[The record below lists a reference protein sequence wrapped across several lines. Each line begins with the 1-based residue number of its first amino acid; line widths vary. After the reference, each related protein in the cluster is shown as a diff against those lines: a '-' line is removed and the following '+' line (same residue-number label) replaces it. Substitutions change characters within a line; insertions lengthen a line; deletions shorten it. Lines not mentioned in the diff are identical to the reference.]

1 MVKYKE
7 FIREKL
13 QKLNNLPK
21 KWQQVIIC
29 ILVIIVAII
38 YCFSGG
44 EKTKIAVS
52 EKVENGNTIIS
63 ANGEDEEKNKNSK
76 MIYSMDKDISII
88 KNPFSFEHEEKSDS
102 KIMTIEE
109 KQKNKDKV
117 NTNNENIE
125 MKTPQQQ
132 ISTINQNEK
141 KVKKSIENEQNVYK
155 LKAILDFNQD
165 KVALFSINDK
175 IYRVRQGDM
184 VNDIKIL
191 AIGQNNLIL
200 QESTGKE
207 VKCPLT

>member
-38 YCFSGG
+38 YCFGG

-52 EKVENGNTIIS
+52 EKVENKNTIIS

-76 MIYSMDKDISII
+76 MIYNMDKDISTI

-109 KQKNKDKV
+109 KQKNKV
-117 NTNNENIE
+117 NTSNENIE
-125 MKTPQQQ
+125 MKTQQQQ

>member
-29 ILVIIVAII
+29 IVAII

-52 EKVENGNTIIS
+52 EKVENKNTIIS

-76 MIYSMDKDISII
+76 MIYNMDKDISTI

-109 KQKNKDKV
+109 KQKNKV
-117 NTNNENIE
+117 NTSNENIE
-125 MKTPQQQ
+125 MKTQQQQ

>member
-1 MVKYKE
+1 M
-7 FIREKL
+7 
-13 QKLNNLPK
+13 K
-21 KWQQVIIC
+21 K
-29 ILVIIVAII
+29 
-38 YCFSGG
+38 
-44 EKTKIAVS
+44 
-52 EKVENGNTIIS
+52 N
-63 ANGEDEEKNKNSK
+63 
-76 MIYSMDKDISII
+76 
-88 KNPFSFEHEEKSDS
+88 
-102 KIMTIEE
+102 
-109 KQKNKDKV
+109 KNKDKV

-125 MKTPQQQ
+125 MKTQQQQ

-141 KVKKSIENEQNVYK
+141 KVKSIENEQNVYK

>member
-21 KWQQVIIC
+21 KWQQIIIC

-38 YCFSGG
+38 YCFSGE
-44 EKTKIAVS
+44 EKTKI
-52 EKVENGNTIIS
+52 EKKKKVENKNTIIS
-63 ANGEDEEKNKNSK
+63 ANGEDEEKNSK
-76 MIYSMDKDISII
+76 MTYNMDKDILTI

-125 MKTPQQQ
+125 IKTQQQQ
-132 ISTINQNEK
+132 ISTINKNEK

-155 LKAILDFNQD
+155 LKAILDFNQE

-207 VKCPLT
+207 IKCPLT

>member
-21 KWQQVIIC
+21 KWQQIIIC

-63 ANGEDEEKNKNSK
+63 ANGEDEEKNSK
-76 MIYSMDKDISII
+76 MIYSMDKDISTI

-102 KIMTIEE
+102 KIMTTEE
-109 KQKNKDKV
+109 KQKDKV

-125 MKTPQQQ
+125 IKTQQQQ
-132 ISTINQNEK
+132 ISTINKNEK

-155 LKAILDFNQD
+155 LKAILDFNQE

>member
-21 KWQQVIIC
+21 KWQQIIIC
-29 ILVIIVAII
+29 ILVIIVTII

-63 ANGEDEEKNKNSK
+63 ANGEDEEKNSK
-76 MIYSMDKDISII
+76 MIYSMDKDISTI

-125 MKTPQQQ
+125 MKTQQQ
-132 ISTINQNEK
+132 QTSTINQNEK
-141 KVKKSIENEQNVYK
+141 KVKKSIENEQNIYK
-155 LKAILDFNQD
+155 LKAILDFNQE

-207 VKCPLT
+207 IKCPLT

>member
-52 EKVENGNTIIS
+52 EKVENKNTIIS

-76 MIYSMDKDISII
+76 MIYNMDKDISTI
-88 KNPFSFEHEEKSDS
+88 KNHFSFEHEEKSDS

-109 KQKNKDKV
+109 KQKNKV
-117 NTNNENIE
+117 NTSNENIE
-125 MKTPQQQ
+125 MKTQQQQ

>member
-76 MIYSMDKDISII
+76 MIYSMDKDISTI

-109 KQKNKDKV
+109 KQKDKDKV

-125 MKTPQQQ
+125 MKTQQQQ

-141 KVKKSIENEQNVYK
+141 KVK
-155 LKAILDFNQD
+155 NQ
-165 KVALFSINDK
+165 
-175 IYRVRQGDM
+175 
-184 VNDIKIL
+184 
-191 AIGQNNLIL
+191 
-200 QESTGKE
+200 
-207 VKCPLT
+207 

>member
-21 KWQQVIIC
+21 KWQQIIIC

-63 ANGEDEEKNKNSK
+63 ANGEDEEKNSK
-76 MIYSMDKDISII
+76 MIYNMDKDILTI

-102 KIMTIEE
+102 KIMTTEE
-109 KQKNKDKV
+109 KQKDKV

-125 MKTPQQQ
+125 MKTQQQ
-132 ISTINQNEK
+132 QTSTINQNEK
-141 KVKKSIENEQNVYK
+141 KVKKSIENEQNIYK
-155 LKAILDFNQD
+155 LKAILDFNQE

>member
-21 KWQQVIIC
+21 KWQQIIIC

-63 ANGEDEEKNKNSK
+63 ANGEDEEKNSK
-76 MIYSMDKDISII
+76 MIYSMDKDISTI

-109 KQKNKDKV
+109 KQKDKDKV

-125 MKTPQQQ
+125 MKTQQQ
-132 ISTINQNEK
+132 QTSTINQNEK
-141 KVKKSIENEQNVYK
+141 KVKKSIENEQNIYK
-155 LKAILDFNQD
+155 LKAILDFNQE

>member
-21 KWQQVIIC
+21 KWQQIIIC

-52 EKVENGNTIIS
+52 EKVENKNTIIS
-63 ANGEDEEKNKNSK
+63 ANGEDEEKNSK
-76 MIYSMDKDISII
+76 MIYSMDKDISTI

-102 KIMTIEE
+102 KIMTTEE
-109 KQKNKDKV
+109 KQKDKV

-125 MKTPQQQ
+125 IKTQQQQ
-132 ISTINQNEK
+132 ISTINKNEK

-155 LKAILDFNQD
+155 LKAILDFNQE

-207 VKCPLT
+207 IKCPLT

>member
-29 ILVIIVAII
+29 ILVMIVAII

-76 MIYSMDKDISII
+76 MIYSMDKDISAI

-102 KIMTIEE
+102 KIMTTEE
-109 KQKNKDKV
+109 KQKDKV

-125 MKTPQQQ
+125 IKTQQQQ
-132 ISTINQNEK
+132 ISTVNQAEK
-141 KVKKSIENEQNVYK
+141 KTKKLINNKQNVYK
-155 LKAILDFNQD
+155 LKAILDFNQE

-207 VKCPLT
+207 IKCPLT

>member
-13 QKLNNLPK
+13 LKLNNLPK
-21 KWQQVIIC
+21 KWQQIIIC

-38 YCFSGG
+38 YCFSGE

-52 EKVENGNTIIS
+52 EKVENKNTIIS

-76 MIYSMDKDISII
+76 MIYSMDKDISAI

-102 KIMTIEE
+102 KIMAVEE
-109 KQKNKDKV
+109 KQDDKV

-125 MKTPQQQ
+125 IKTQQQ
-132 ISTINQNEK
+132 QTSTINQNEK
-141 KVKKSIENEQNVYK
+141 KVKKSIENKQNLYK
-155 LKAILDFNQD
+155 LKAILDFNQE

-191 AIGQNNLIL
+191 AIEQNNLIL
-200 QESTGKE
+200 QDGTGKE
-207 VKCPLT
+207 IKCPLT

>member
-76 MIYSMDKDISII
+76 MIYSMDKDISVI
-88 KNPFSFEHEEKSDS
+88 KNPFSFEHEEKTDS
-102 KIMTIEE
+102 KIMTDEE
-109 KQKNKDKV
+109 KQKDKV
-117 NTNNENIE
+117 NINNENIK
-125 MKTPQQQ
+125 MKTQQQQ

-155 LKAILDFNQD
+155 LKAILDFNKE

>member
-38 YCFSGG
+38 YCFSGE

-76 MIYSMDKDISII
+76 MIYSMDKDISVI
-88 KNPFSFEHEEKSDS
+88 KNPFSFEHEEKTDS
-102 KIMTIEE
+102 KIMTDEE
-109 KQKNKDKV
+109 KQKDKV
-117 NTNNENIE
+117 NINNENIK
-125 MKTPQQQ
+125 MKTQQQQ

-155 LKAILDFNQD
+155 LKAILDFNQE

-175 IYRVRQGDM
+175 IYRVRQGDI
-184 VNDIKIL
+184 VNNIKIL

>member
-21 KWQQVIIC
+21 KWQQIIIC

-63 ANGEDEEKNKNSK
+63 ANGEDEEKNSK
-76 MIYSMDKDISII
+76 MIYNMDKDILTI

-102 KIMTIEE
+102 KIMAIEE

-125 MKTPQQQ
+125 MKTQQQ
-132 ISTINQNEK
+132 QTSTINQNEK
-141 KVKKSIENEQNVYK
+141 KVKKSIENEQNIYK
-155 LKAILDFNQD
+155 LKAILDFNQE

>member
-7 FIREKL
+7 FIQEKF

-21 KWQQVIIC
+21 KWQQIIIC

-52 EKVENGNTIIS
+52 EKVENKNTIIS
-63 ANGEDEEKNKNSK
+63 ANGEDEEKNSK
-76 MIYSMDKDISII
+76 MIYNMDKDILTI

-102 KIMTIEE
+102 KIMTTEE
-109 KQKNKDKV
+109 KQKDKV

-125 MKTPQQQ
+125 MKTQQQ
-132 ISTINQNEK
+132 QMSTINKNEK

-155 LKAILDFNQD
+155 LKAILDFNQE

>member
-1 MVKYKE
+1 MQVYDTANRLAQEIKDSEEYKE
-7 FIREKL
+7 YKKLKDEIYNNAEKKNKVEEFEKL
-13 QKLNNLPK
+13 RYEVQLMT
-21 KWQQVIIC
+21 
-29 ILVIIVAII
+29 
-38 YCFSGG
+38 YTG
-44 EKTKIAVS
+44 EAK
-52 EKVENGNTIIS
+52 
-63 ANGEDEEKNKNSK
+63 DEEKNKNSK
-76 MIYSMDKDISII
+76 MIYSMDKDISTI

-102 KIMTIEE
+102 KIMTTEE
-109 KQKNKDKV
+109 KQKDKDKV

-125 MKTPQQQ
+125 MKTQQQQ

-155 LKAILDFNQD
+155 LKAILDFNQE

>member
-21 KWQQVIIC
+21 KWQQIIIC

-38 YCFSGG
+38 YCFSGE

-52 EKVENGNTIIS
+52 EKVENKNTIIS
-63 ANGEDEEKNKNSK
+63 ANGEDEEKNSK
-76 MIYSMDKDISII
+76 MTYNMDKDILTI

-102 KIMTIEE
+102 EIMTTEE
-109 KQKNKDKV
+109 KQKDKV

-125 MKTPQQQ
+125 IKTQQQQ
-132 ISTINQNEK
+132 ISTINKNEK

-207 VKCPLT
+207 IKCPLT

>member
-21 KWQQVIIC
+21 KWQQIIIC

-63 ANGEDEEKNKNSK
+63 ANGEDEEKNSK
-76 MIYSMDKDISII
+76 MIYSMDKDISTI

-125 MKTPQQQ
+125 MKTQQQ
-132 ISTINQNEK
+132 QTSTINQNEK
-141 KVKKSIENEQNVYK
+141 KVKKSIENEQNIYK
-155 LKAILDFNQD
+155 LKAILDFNQE

-175 IYRVRQGDM
+175 IYRVRQGDI
-184 VNDIKIL
+184 VNNIKIL
-191 AIGQNNLIL
+191 AIEENNLIL

>member
-76 MIYSMDKDISII
+76 MIYSMDKDISAI

-102 KIMTIEE
+102 KIMAIEE
-109 KQKNKDKV
+109 KSKDKV
-117 NTNNENIE
+117 IGI
-125 MKTPQQQ
+125 K
-132 ISTINQNEK
+132 
-141 KVKKSIENEQNVYK
+141 
-155 LKAILDFNQD
+155 
-165 KVALFSINDK
+165 ND
-175 IYRVRQGDM
+175 
-184 VNDIKIL
+184 
-191 AIGQNNLIL
+191 
-200 QESTGKE
+200 
-207 VKCPLT
+207 

>member
-21 KWQQVIIC
+21 KWQQIIIC

-63 ANGEDEEKNKNSK
+63 ANGEDEEKNSK
-76 MIYSMDKDISII
+76 MIYNMDKDILTI

-125 MKTPQQQ
+125 MKTQQQ
-132 ISTINQNEK
+132 QTSTINQNEK
-141 KVKKSIENEQNVYK
+141 KVKKSIENEQNIYK
-155 LKAILDFNQD
+155 LKAILDFNQE

>member
-52 EKVENGNTIIS
+52 EKVEN
-63 ANGEDEEKNKNSK
+63 KNSK
-76 MIYSMDKDISII
+76 MIYNMDKDISTI

-109 KQKNKDKV
+109 KQKNKV
-117 NTNNENIE
+117 NTSNENIE
-125 MKTPQQQ
+125 MKTQQQQ

>member
-21 KWQQVIIC
+21 KWQQIIIC

-52 EKVENGNTIIS
+52 EKVENKNTIIS
-63 ANGEDEEKNKNSK
+63 ANGEDEEKNSK
-76 MIYSMDKDISII
+76 MTYNMDKDILTI

-102 KIMTIEE
+102 KIMTTEE
-109 KQKNKDKV
+109 KQKDKV

-125 MKTPQQQ
+125 IKTQQQQ
-132 ISTINQNEK
+132 ISTINKNEK

-155 LKAILDFNQD
+155 LKAILDFNQE

-207 VKCPLT
+207 IKCPLT

>member
-76 MIYSMDKDISII
+76 MIYSMDKDISTI

-109 KQKNKDKV
+109 KQKDKV

-125 MKTPQQQ
+125 IKTQQQ
-132 ISTINQNEK
+132 QTSTINKNEEK
-141 KVKKSIENEQNVYK
+141 MNKPINNEQNIYK
-155 LKAILDFNQD
+155 LKAILDFNQE

>member
-7 FIREKL
+7 FIQEKF

-21 KWQQVIIC
+21 KWQQIIIC

-52 EKVENGNTIIS
+52 EKVENKNTIIS
-63 ANGEDEEKNKNSK
+63 ANGEDEEKNSK
-76 MIYSMDKDISII
+76 MIYNMDKDILTI

-102 KIMTIEE
+102 KIMTTEE
-109 KQKNKDKV
+109 KQKDKV

-125 MKTPQQQ
+125 MKTQQQQ
-132 ISTINQNEK
+132 ISTINKNEK
-141 KVKKSIENEQNVYK
+141 KTKKLINNEQNVYK
-155 LKAILDFNQD
+155 LKAILDFNQE

>member
-1 MVKYKE
+1 MGHE
-7 FIREKL
+7 TPHHL
-13 QKLNNLPK
+13 
-21 KWQQVIIC
+21 
-29 ILVIIVAII
+29 
-38 YCFSGG
+38 
-44 EKTKIAVS
+44 
-52 EKVENGNTIIS
+52 IS

-76 MIYSMDKDISII
+76 MIYNMDKDISTI

-109 KQKNKDKV
+109 KQKNKV
-117 NTNNENIE
+117 NTSNENIE
-125 MKTPQQQ
+125 MKTQQQQ

-207 VKCPLT
+207 IRVQEIPWK

>member
-21 KWQQVIIC
+21 KWQQIIIC

-52 EKVENGNTIIS
+52 EKVENKNTIIS
-63 ANGEDEEKNKNSK
+63 ANGEDEEKNSK
-76 MIYSMDKDISII
+76 MIYNMDKDISTI

-102 KIMTIEE
+102 KIMTTEE
-109 KQKNKDKV
+109 KQKDKV

-125 MKTPQQQ
+125 IKTQQQQ
-132 ISTINQNEK
+132 ISTINKNEK

-155 LKAILDFNQD
+155 LKAILDFNQE

-207 VKCPLT
+207 IKCPLT

>member
-21 KWQQVIIC
+21 KWQQIIIC

-63 ANGEDEEKNKNSK
+63 ANGEDEEKNSK
-76 MIYSMDKDISII
+76 MTYNMDKDISTI

-125 MKTPQQQ
+125 IKTQQQQ
-132 ISTINQNEK
+132 ISTINKNEK

-155 LKAILDFNQD
+155 LKAILDFNQE

>member
-21 KWQQVIIC
+21 KWQQIIIC

-52 EKVENGNTIIS
+52 EKVENKNTIIS
-63 ANGEDEEKNKNSK
+63 ANGEDEEKNSK
-76 MIYSMDKDISII
+76 MIYNMDKDISTI

-125 MKTPQQQ
+125 IKTQQQQ
-132 ISTINQNEK
+132 ISTINKNEK

-155 LKAILDFNQD
+155 LKAILDFNQE

-207 VKCPLT
+207 IKCPLT

>member
-21 KWQQVIIC
+21 KWQQIIIC
-29 ILVIIVAII
+29 ILVMIVAII

-52 EKVENGNTIIS
+52 EKVENKNTIIS
-63 ANGEDEEKNKNSK
+63 VNGEDEEKNKNSK
-76 MIYSMDKDISII
+76 MIYNMDKDISTI

-109 KQKNKDKV
+109 KQKDKV

-125 MKTPQQQ
+125 IKTQQQ
-132 ISTINQNEK
+132 QTSTINKNEEK
-141 KVKKSIENEQNVYK
+141 MNKPINNEQNIYK
-155 LKAILDFNQD
+155 LKAILDFNQE

>member
-52 EKVENGNTIIS
+52 EKVENKNTIIS

-76 MIYSMDKDISII
+76 MIYNMDKDISTI
-88 KNPFSFEHEEKSDS
+88 KNPFSFKHEKKSDS

-109 KQKNKDKV
+109 KQKNKV
-117 NTNNENIE
+117 NTSNENIE
-125 MKTPQQQ
+125 MKTQQQQ

>member
-21 KWQQVIIC
+21 KWQQIIIC

-63 ANGEDEEKNKNSK
+63 ANGEDEEKNSK
-76 MIYSMDKDISII
+76 MTYNMDKDILTI

-102 KIMTIEE
+102 KIMTTEE
-109 KQKNKDKV
+109 KQKDKV

-125 MKTPQQQ
+125 IKTQQQQ
-132 ISTINQNEK
+132 ISTINKNEK

-155 LKAILDFNQD
+155 LKAILDFNQE

>member
-21 KWQQVIIC
+21 KWQQIIIC

-52 EKVENGNTIIS
+52 EKVENKNTIIS
-63 ANGEDEEKNKNSK
+63 ANGEDEEKNSK
-76 MIYSMDKDISII
+76 MIYNMDKDILTI

-102 KIMTIEE
+102 KIMTTEE
-109 KQKNKDKV
+109 KQKDKV

-125 MKTPQQQ
+125 IKTQQQQ
-132 ISTINQNEK
+132 ILTINKNEK

-155 LKAILDFNQD
+155 LKAILDFNQE

-207 VKCPLT
+207 IKCPLT

>member
-21 KWQQVIIC
+21 KWQQIIIC

-63 ANGEDEEKNKNSK
+63 VNGEDEEKNKNSK
-76 MIYSMDKDISII
+76 MIYNMDKDISTI

-109 KQKNKDKV
+109 KQKN
-117 NTNNENIE
+117 ENIE
-125 MKTPQQQ
+125 IKTQQQQ

>member
-63 ANGEDEEKNKNSK
+63 ANGEDEEKNSK
-76 MIYSMDKDISII
+76 MTYNMDKDILTI

-109 KQKNKDKV
+109 KQKNKV
-117 NTNNENIE
+117 NTSNENIE
-125 MKTPQQQ
+125 MKTQQQQ

-191 AIGQNNLIL
+191 AIGQNILIL
-200 QESTGKE
+200 RESTGKE
-207 VKCPLT
+207 IKCPLT